1 MILFKESMLD
11 ITDVSSNFGESME
24 SASVAGPL
32 TSATSTT
39 CSKISVDISMMYNPL
54 TGNLAVRIV
63 ELRNLNA
70 AARYSNCVQLRL
82 LLLPERKQRHKTKI
96 RYVNASDVTVMDTV
110 VFDRFQNGIICSTL
124 DLLNKNKTN
133 PFCFLSPSLSFLLH
147 SREYLETFIVFFP
160 CSIAFMNAIL
170 QTSFLIIDF

>member
-1 MILFKESMLD
+1 MRQRAAPTKGPLRRNRQAHPYDLRHHSMLLEREDADRIEEWTSPRRPTSLHQMSLSENIIDYDESMLD

-54 TGNLAVRIV
+54 AGNLAVRIV

-82 LLLPERKQRHKTKI
+82 LLLPERKQR
-96 RYVNASDVTVMDTV
+96 
-110 VFDRFQNGIICSTL
+110 Q
-124 DLLNKNKTN
+124 
-133 PFCFLSPSLSFLLH
+133 
-147 SREYLETFIVFFP
+147 
-160 CSIAFMNAIL
+160 
-170 QTSFLIIDF
+170 